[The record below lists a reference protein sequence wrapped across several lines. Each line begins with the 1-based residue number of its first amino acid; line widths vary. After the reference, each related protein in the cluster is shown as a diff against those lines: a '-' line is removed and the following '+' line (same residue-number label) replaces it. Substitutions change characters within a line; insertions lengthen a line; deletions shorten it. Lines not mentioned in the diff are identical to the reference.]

1 MPRRSRHAV
10 LALMAL
16 LLLAGCGGEV
26 GLALVGASAVS
37 FATTDKF
44 LGDHAVSYATGENC
58 SSLQLEQ
65 TGDYCSSREE
75 IAASEAEA
83 EERRLAASPPMYCYR
98 TLGDITCYEE
108 QDYQASVA
116 QRVQ

>member
-1 MPRRSRHAV
+1 MSRRFWPVAPV
-10 LALMAL
+10 LVAP

-26 GLALVGASAVS
+26 GVALLGASAVS

-44 LGDHAVSYATGENC
+44 LGDHAVSYATGEDC
-58 SSLQLEQ
+58 SALQFEQ
-65 TGDYCSSREE
+65 TGEYCRSPQE
-75 IAASEAEA
+75 IAAERAEE

-98 TLGDITCYEE
+98 TLGEITCYAEP
-108 QDYQASVA
+108 DHTASVA

>member
-1 MPRRSRHAV
+1 MPRRLRLAA
-10 LALMAL
+10 LALMPL
-16 LLLAGCGGEV
+16 VLLAGCGGEV
-26 GLALVGASAVS
+26 GLAMVGATAVS

-44 LGDHAVSYATGENC
+44 LSDHAVSYATGEDC
-58 SSLQLEQ
+58 SALHFEQ
-65 TGDYCSSREE
+65 TGDYCRSQAEL
-75 IAASEAEA
+75 AAEAAEA

-108 QDYQASVA
+108 QDYEASVA